1 GMGAGVSSWRLAKAV
16 SVLGQMGVV
25 SGTAL
30 DLILARRLQDG
41 DPGGHMRRALD
52 HFPFSAMAERVWK
65 KYYVPGGKPADRPYV
80 AIPMQSHQSPRELI
94 ELTIVANFVEVYLA
108 MEGHDGV
115 VGINYLEKIQF
126 PHLPSIYGAMLA
138 GVTYVLMGAGI
149 PQRIPGILDRFVHH
163 EAATYSFYLAGASGT
178 DDTTL
183 RFDPRQFMER
193 DLPPLRRPRFLPI
206 IASNT
211 LAVMLVKKSNGHI
224 DGFIVEGPTAG
235 GHNAPPRGH
244 GPLSESGEP
253 IYGVRDEVDLKE
265 IHALGLPFWVAGG
278 CATPGKLQE
287 VLALGGAGIQVGT
300 AFALCEESGLL
311 PEYRAQLLAMAV
323 EGSASIFTD
332 PRASPTGFPFK
343 VARLEGTM
351 SDADVYDARSR
362 ICDMWYLREPY
373 KRPDGTVGYRCASEP
388 VDIYVAKG
396 GREEDATGRKCLC
409 NTLLANI
416 GHPQVRRDGYVEKP
430 LITSGDDLR
439 DIARFIPAGRSSYT
453 ARDVIQN
460 LLV

>member
-1 GMGAGVSSWRLAKAV
+1 MGAGVSSWRLAKAV

-362 ICDMWYLREPY
+362 ICDMGYLREPY